1 MGVICDILLG
11 GLLKLQLEVGLA
23 EVKLCEL
30 VSVANKS
37 SGLYRSTVRAW
48 LIVTL

>member
-1 MGVICDILLG
+1 MGVNRDILLG

-30 VSVANKS
+30 VSISK
-37 SGLYRSTVRAW
+37 GGKQ
-48 LIVTL
+48 IIGFG